1 MEASMRF
8 FELPPLGVTPM
19 TACSISRCECLLGLS
34 MAPYLSSCRTFQM
47 LRALVFWCVEGY
59 AGCAFYVPDFVA
71 SWAQGPSH
79 AWVHNFPGSMPPSRC
94 VRRRTAVNR
103 LVFSRVRC
111 ETLLPR
117 RDSLWLL
124 SSIRRYTVDSKWVVN
139 PTSRGGDFIKRE
151 DSSQTSQS
159 KAAIG
164 TIGPLYHR

>member
-1 MEASMRF
+1 MACLWLHISPHVGRF
-8 FELPPLGVTPM
+8 RCFGPSFFGV
-19 TACSISRCECLLGLS
+19 
-34 MAPYLSSCRTFQM
+34 
-47 LRALVFWCVEGY
+47 LRVMQVA
-59 AGCAFYVPDFVA
+59 AFYVPDFVA